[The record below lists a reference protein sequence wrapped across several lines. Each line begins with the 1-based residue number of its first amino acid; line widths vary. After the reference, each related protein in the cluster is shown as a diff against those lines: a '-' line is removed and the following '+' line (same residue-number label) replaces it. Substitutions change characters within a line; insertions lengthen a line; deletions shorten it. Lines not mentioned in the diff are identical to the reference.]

1 LLLVGGLSLPS
12 SAGAAGAQY
21 DPNARDLVR
30 LTTWFEGEFDNQEQ
44 VWCETEGRATV
55 PPAARHERIHAT
67 HRRVSL
73 PAFGTHVF
81 YVEEFLE
88 DDPQKISRQRL
99 VTFESARDQGIRMRQ
114 WFFKNP
120 KSVVGSQDAPS
131 RLEGLTAEQVTHL
144 PECDVFWHAHADQY
158 IGSMREK
165 ACVLGQGPQRR
176 YSQHDLVLSATKYWR
191 VDRTFNLATNALVVG
206 NPSGVPHKLNRA
218 KRFDC
223 TVNLYSSGYL
233 NGPSPEDQTFHGQP
247 IHSQGGTIKLTR
259 TSDGKTYTLRL
270 RDNVPVGSR
279 RRRALHL
286 LLPARSGRA
295 LPRFQSGL
303 DERHMRADRAAAI
316 SRVA

>member
-1 LLLVGGLSLPS
+1 
-12 SAGAAGAQY
+12 
-21 DPNARDLVR
+21 
-30 LTTWFEGEFDNQEQ
+30 
-44 VWCETEGRATV
+44 
-55 PPAARHERIHAT
+55 
-67 HRRVSL
+67 
-73 PAFGTHVF
+73 
-81 YVEEFLE
+81 
-88 DDPQKISRQRL
+88 
-99 VTFESARDQGIRMRQ
+99 
-114 WFFKNP
+114 
-120 KSVVGSQDAPS
+120 
-131 RLEGLTAEQVTHL
+131 
-144 PECDVFWHAHADQY
+144 VFWHAHADQY

-191 VDRTFNLATNALVVG
+191 VDRTFNMATNALVVG

-233 NGPSPEDQTFHGQP
+233 NGPSPEDQTFRGQP

-279 RRRALHL
+279 RRRALHR